1 MVLGFRT
8 AVGRPFRPSDG
19 DIALALRFRL
29 MPEYWLRYAIVT
41 EQHQGI
47 PTASVGMHPVGMTP
61 IHLLPRILGADA
73 KRLVTFQPAQLA
85 AFESTQGDA
94 VLKARILAQVI
105 MALTP
110 TGAKI
115 PIHLNRGEL
124 IVQGSTLLFE

>member
-1 MVLGFRT
+1 M
-8 AVGRPFRPSDG
+8 
-19 DIALALRFRL
+19 
-29 MPEYWLRYAIVT
+29 
-41 EQHQGI
+41 
-47 PTASVGMHPVGMTP
+47 GMTP

-85 AFESTQGDA
+85 AFERTQGDT

-105 MALTP
+105 VALTP

-115 PIHLNRGEL
+115 PIHLDRGEL